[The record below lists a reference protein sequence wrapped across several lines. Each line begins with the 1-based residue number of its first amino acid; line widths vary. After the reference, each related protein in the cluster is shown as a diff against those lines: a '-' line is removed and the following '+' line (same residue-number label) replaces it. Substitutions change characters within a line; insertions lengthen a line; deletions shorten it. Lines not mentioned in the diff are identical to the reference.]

1 MVLNE
6 EQRADNAQRILEDP
20 LVQEAFSTLR
30 QEFLDRWENSHPQD
44 GNARETL
51 WLGLKILSRLEIHF
65 ESLIASGQ
73 MAKAQ
78 RDNKTLF

>member
-1 MVLNE
+1 MGLNE

-30 QEFLDRWENSHPQD
+30 QEFLERWENSPAQD
-44 GNARETL
+44 TNARETL

-73 MAKAQ
+73 IAKAQ
-78 RDNKTLF
+78 RDSKIPF